1 MIKALRRIGLFVIHK
16 KLKRRMQVE
25 IIPNEKEKFLQINEL
40 EFDNNL
46 EYQDSNIIYLRSL
59 VNRDK

>member
-1 MIKALRRIGLFVIHK
+1 M
-16 KLKRRMQVE
+16 E

-46 EYQDSNIIYLRSL
+46 EYQVSNIIYLRSL

>member
-1 MIKALRRIGLFVIHK
+1 MK
-16 KLKRRMQVE
+16 VE

>member
-1 MIKALRRIGLFVIHK
+1 MK
-16 KLKRRMQVE
+16 VE
-25 IIPNEKEKFLQINEL
+25 IIPNEKEKYLQINEL